1 MYTHVWRGGGV
12 TLQSYVS
19 MRPWNNFSNR
29 YEHPRRGGR
38 YKDPK
43 EHSTLT
49 NTAVGVAVLIITG
62 YTVWFAVGTKR
73 HEFHERCLADH
84 DHDHHLPMSKGCPK
98 ELNAPRLSFAKR
110 QIEIVHF
117 PFYLKLVWG
126 GSIIPLFFT
135 MTFLSLWVLLNLAK
149 PRLVESKKAVA
160 LVLFITLVITLVF
173 HLGVYVL
180 FADFLDYEP
189 NVS

>member
-1 MYTHVWRGGGV
+1 M
-12 TLQSYVS
+12 
-19 MRPWNNFSNR
+19 
-29 YEHPRRGGR
+29 
-38 YKDPK
+38 PK
-43 EHSTLT
+43 GAECPAAIFCEKADRNCALPLLPQ
-49 NTAVGVAVLIITG
+49 VGL
-62 YTVWFAVGTKR
+62 
-73 HEFHERCLADH
+73 
-84 DHDHHLPMSKGCPK
+84 
-98 ELNAPRLSFAKR
+98 
-110 QIEIVHF
+110 
-117 PFYLKLVWG
+117 G